1 MIEKLVIEY
10 ILNLATIYEVDR
22 TKRKKARQLFEQA
35 QYVLTMTENKKIRQ
49 FNYIINLF
57 GISPVAFALFLLKK
71 ARRIIK
77 SWKKV
82 IWIKDD
88 IMKKS

>member
-1 MIEKLVIEY
+1 
-10 ILNLATIYEVDR
+10 
-22 TKRKKARQLFEQA
+22 
-35 QYVLTMTENKKIRQ
+35 MTENKKIRQ